1 MEFELNTTPDPEDTP
16 PERSGAER
24 QALFLELLL
33 RDAPTVE
40 YERPVLR
47 ARSDGSDAET
57 VAALENAKFA
67 ALRVRSVLRDRQ
79 RRESELSALFET
91 ANDLAGMRSLDQ
103 VLRAIVERAR
113 HLLGTDVAYL
123 TLSDAEA
130 GDTYMRVTSGSVS
143 ATFQRLRLAPGK
155 GLGGLVAS
163 TSLPYVTAN
172 YFADPRFE
180 HAENIDDGVRE
191 EGLVA
196 ILGVPLRMNGRRVG
210 VLFAANRRERPFAHS
225 EVALLSSLA
234 THAAIAIDNANLIDD
249 TRRALDELHTVNER
263 LQRHTASVERS
274 AAAHDRF
281 TDLVL
286 DGGGV
291 REVAAAVAEV
301 LGATVR
307 IHDRTS
313 DESVTA
319 CPEGVASA
327 THVRGMAD
335 ATGAAGV
342 TGATAS
348 PGSTGAARVREMAGV
363 RRVPEGSG
371 DPLSDGDAGIAE
383 AARSSLA
390 SGRAVCVGDAWVAAA
405 AAGTEPLGTLVL
417 RGVELDSTDQRVL
430 ERAAMVTALLLLI
443 RRSVSETE
451 HRVRGD
457 LLNELLEVP
466 ERDPVSLRQRAALLH
481 ADLDTPHVLVVAEA
495 LGGDPQRLRSA
506 ADFAAETVG
515 GLAAARGG
523 RLVLALPGSDP
534 SEVGSRVSAELS
546 AAANGPV
553 TAGLAG
559 PTRGPE
565 TFRDAFT
572 EAVRCLQTLRA
583 LGRIGDAATADDLGF
598 SGLLLSQD
606 RDVPGFV
613 AAALGPLLEYDAK
626 RGTLLVETLRA
637 YFAAGGNLSRAKDDL
652 HIHVN
657 TVAQRLERIGQ
668 LIGTDWQ
675 LPDRALEL
683 QLALHLHGLLDQGV
697 DLLGDQ

>member
-1 MEFELNTTPDPEDTP
+1 MEFELSTSPGSHDAS
-16 PERSGAER
+16 PERSEAER
-24 QALFLELLL
+24 QALFLGLLL

-47 ARSDGSDAET
+47 ARSDGADAKT
-57 VAALENAKFA
+57 IAALENAKMA

-123 TLSDAEA
+123 TLSDPEA

-249 TRRALDELHTVNER
+249 TRRALDELHVVNER

-286 DGGGV
+286 SGGGV

-301 LGATVR
+301 LGGTVR
-307 IHDRTS
+307 IHDRVS
-313 DESVTA
+313 DTSVTA
-319 CPEGVASA
+319 FPEG
-327 THVRGMAD
+327 T
-335 ATGAAGV
+335 AG
-342 TGATAS
+342 GFA
-348 PGSTGAARVREMAGV
+348 
-363 RRVPEGSG
+363 PEG
-371 DPLSDGDAGIAE
+371 DPLAEGDEALTE
-383 AARSSLA
+383 AARASLA
-390 SGRAVCVGDAWVAAA
+390 GGRAVSVGEAWVATA

-417 RGVELDSTDQRVL
+417 YGVELDGIDQRVL

-466 ERDPVSLRQRAALLH
+466 ARDPESLRQRAALLH
-481 ADLDTPHVLVVAEA
+481 TDLDAPHVLVVAEA
-495 LGGDPQRLRSA
+495 PGGDPQRLRSA
-506 ADFAAETVG
+506 AAFAAETTG
-515 GLAAARGG
+515 GLAAVRGG
-523 RLVLALPGSDP
+523 RLVLALPGTVPSDT
-534 SEVGSRVSAELS
+534 GRRVTAELTT
-546 AAANGPV
+546 AVNGPV

-559 PTRGPE
+559 PTRGLE
-565 TFRDAFT
+565 SFRSAFT

-583 LGRIGDAATADDLGF
+583 LGRTGDTATTDDLGF
-598 SGLLLSQD
+598 SGLLLSRD

-613 AAALGPLLEYDAK
+613 ATTLGPLLEYDAE
-626 RGTLLVETLRA
+626 RGTLLVRTLRA

-652 HIHVN
+652 HVHVN
-657 TVAQRLERIGQ
+657 TVAQRLERIGR
-668 LIGTDWQ
+668 LIGEDWQ
-675 LPDRALEL
+675 RPDRALEL
-683 QLALHLHGLLDQGV
+683 QLALHLHGLLDKGV
-697 DLLGDQ
+697 DLLGDQDGG

>member
-1 MEFELNTTPDPEDTP
+1 MEFELNTTPDPQGPP

-33 RDAPTVE
+33 RDAPAVE

-57 VAALENAKFA
+57 VSALESAKFA

-123 TLSDAEA
+123 TLSDPEA

-286 DGGGV
+286 GGGGV

-301 LGATVR
+301 LGGTVR

-319 CPEGVASA
+319 SPEGVAGA
-327 THVRGMAD
+327 THVHGMTYG
-335 ATGAAGV
+335 TGTSRAAG
-342 TGATAS
+342 TTS
-348 PGSTGAARVREMAGV
+348 AAGTRETVGV
-363 RRVPEGSG
+363 PCEPEGDG

-390 SGRAVCVGDAWVAAA
+390 SGRAVSVEDAWVAAA

-466 ERDPVSLRQRAALLH
+466 ARDPVSLRQRAALLH

-495 LGGDPQRLRSA
+495 PGGDPQRLRSA
-506 ADFAAETVG
+506 AAFAAEKVG

-534 SEVGSRVSAELS
+534 SEVGGRVSAELS

-572 EAVRCLQTLRA
+572 EAVRCLQTLRS
-583 LGRIGDAATADDLGF
+583 LGRIGDAATTDDLGF

-613 AAALGPLLEYDAK
+613 AATLGPLLEYDAK

-668 LIGTDWQ
+668 LIGADWQ
-675 LPDRALEL
+675 IPDRALEL
-683 QLALHLHGLLDQGV
+683 QLALHLHGLLDKGV